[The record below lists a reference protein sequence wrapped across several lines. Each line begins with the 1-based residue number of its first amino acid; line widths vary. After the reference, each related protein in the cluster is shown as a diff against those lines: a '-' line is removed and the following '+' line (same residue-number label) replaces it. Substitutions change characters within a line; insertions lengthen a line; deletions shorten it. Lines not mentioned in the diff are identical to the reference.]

1 MTGHLLYSILA
12 LIFSSVCGFIFIP
25 LIMNFCERHQLYDI
39 PNTRKIHKN
48 AIPRLGGISFLPS
61 MLLAFLFVL
70 FLMNEKANYEKISM
84 SIWSIYFLISLLLIY
99 CIGLIDDFIGL
110 GALPKFF
117 VQIIAAS
124 FLPAAGLYINNL
136 HGLFGIYDIPNW
148 IGFPLTVF
156 LIVYINNAINLI
168 DGIDGL
174 SAGISII
181 ALIGFLFCS
190 LKESM
195 WLYAILIS
203 GLIGVLIPFM
213 YFNLFGDATK
223 NKKIFMGDS
232 GSLTLGFIM
241 GFLIVKFS
249 MDNPFVLPF
258 TSNSHILAITLL
270 IVPIF
275 DTARVILVRIK
286 HRRNIFQSDKNH
298 IHHKLLRAGLSQHRT
313 LVTILCISLF
323 YISLNMTL
331 CGFIDITIIFII
343 DILLWVVTN
352 YYINKVIISLGEK
365 PFYYEKN
372 V

>member
-1 MTGHLLYSILA
+1 MTEYLLYYILA
-12 LIFSSVCGFIFIP
+12 FIFSIVCGFVFIP
-25 LIMNFCERHQLYDI
+25 LIMSFCERHQLYDI
-39 PNTRKIHKN
+39 PNSRKIHKN

-61 MLLAFLFVL
+61 MLFAFLFVL
-70 FLMNEKANYEKISM
+70 FLMNEKDGYEKISM
-84 SIWSIYFLISLLLIY
+84 SIWTIYFLISLLLIY

-110 GALPKFF
+110 GALPKFC

-136 HGLFGIYDIPNW
+136 HGLFGIYDITNW
-148 IGFPLTVF
+148 IGIPLTIF

-181 ALIGFLFCS
+181 ALIGFFFCS
-190 LKESM
+190 IKENM

-203 GLIGVLIPFM
+203 GLIGILIPFL

-241 GFLIVKFS
+241 GFLIIKFS
-249 MDNPFVLPF
+249 MDNPHVLPF

-286 HRRNIFQSDKNH
+286 HHRNIFQSDKNH
-298 IHHKLLRAGLSQHRT
+298 IHHKLIRAGLSQHQT
-313 LVTILCISLF
+313 LATILCISLF
-323 YISLNMTL
+323 YIFLNMTL
-331 CGFIDITIIFII
+331 YWYINISFIFII
-343 DILLWVVTN
+343 DIFLWIITN
-352 YYINKVIISLGEK
+352 YYINKGIISQGKK
-365 PFYYEKN
+365 PFYYEKS